1 MADKIT
7 FDFENNEVIFDT
19 DLQQGVFYDSEL
31 KVKKYSIMAAAG
43 YFPQSFVKYAEAINK
58 ALTIELPFNYS
69 DLEE

>member
-1 MADKIT
+1 MAEKIT

-19 DLQQGVFYDSEL
+19 ELQQGVFYDSEL

-43 YFPQSFVKYAEAINK
+43 YFPPSFVKYAEAINK
-58 ALTIELPFNYS
+58 ALSLELPFDVS